1 MIVRLDQQIDCGTLC
16 KQIAKMVERYKK
28 ENSFDNKVISI
39 RIVEMINNDE
49 SIAHESREGSIK
61 LLGKHQNG
69 N

>member
-16 KQIAKMVERYKK
+16 KQIAKMVDKYKK
-28 ENSFDNKVISI
+28 ENSLDNKVLSI
-39 RIVEMINNDE
+39 RIVEVVNSDE

-61 LLGKHQNG
+61 LLGKHQDG